1 MTLNDILKSYS
12 DFTDRFWETACFNE
26 KEMYQKM
33 HFWQYGQKLRHVE
46 GCYIRLWN
54 SMV

>member
-26 KEMYQKM
+26 KKEKEKKNP
-33 HFWQYGQKLRHVE
+33 FSFFSKALNLK
-46 GCYIRLWN
+46 C
-54 SMV
+54 